1 MAQMKRNSSYS
12 KGPLQRVS
20 PLKPGLRK
28 AQVWGAAKVRAAQHS
43 KKSFIRFCGGVLAV
57 FMAVTALALWMGGFW
72 PQLIE
77 NGKLYKQHRLMD
89 MGFVVSRVDVMGEGR
104 LNEQDVLRAVS
115 IRPGDYFFG
124 VDLEAAQRRTESL
137 PWVDRAVVRRLWPN
151 RIVVQLV
158 ENQPYALWQNEGQ
171 FSLVNA
177 AGEII
182 APVSNDTVI
191 PKHLSQVV
199 GKGASVEAEALEKTL
214 ALWPALR
221 SRTSSAIYVSE
232 TRWDLM
238 IDGDV
243 KVKLPVNNLKEALAH
258 LADLQARS
266 RILDRTVSEIDL
278 RLPDRV
284 TVRPTDPQQA

>member
-1 MAQMKRNSSYS
+1 MQ
-12 KGPLQRVS
+12 
-20 PLKPGLRK
+20 
-28 AQVWGAAKVRAAQHS
+28 
-43 KKSFIRFCGGVLAV
+43 FCGGVLAV
-57 FMAVTALALWMGGFW
+57 LLAVTALALWMGGFW
-72 PQLIE
+72 PQLIN
-77 NGKLYKQHRLMD
+77 NGKLYKQHRLMA

-104 LNEQDVLRAVS
+104 LNEQDVLRAVN

-158 ENQPYALWQNEGQ
+158 ENQPYALWQNEGE

-177 AGEII
+177 TGEII
-182 APVSNDTVI
+182 APVSSETVI
-191 PKHLSQVV
+191 PDDLLQVV
-199 GKGASVEAEALEKTL
+199 GKGASIEAEALEKTL

-221 SRTSSAIYVSE
+221 SRTTSAIYVSE

-243 KVKLPVNNLKEALAH
+243 KVKLPATNVKKALAH
-258 LADLQARS
+258 LSDLQAKS

-278 RLPDRV
+278 RLPDRI
-284 TVRPTDPQQA
+284 TVRPTETKQA

>member
-28 AQVWGAAKVRAAQHS
+28 AQIWGAAQVRAAQHS
-43 KKSFIRFCGGVLAV
+43 KKSFFRFCGGVLAV
-57 FMAVTALALWMGGFW
+57 FIAVTALALWMGGFW

-104 LNEQDVLRAVS
+104 LNEQDVLRAVN

-124 VDLEAAQRRTESL
+124 VDLVAAQQRTESL

-158 ENQPYALWQNEGQ
+158 ENQPYALWQNKGQ
-171 FSLVNA
+171 FSLVNVS
-177 AGEII
+177 GEVI
-182 APVSNDTVI
+182 APVSHDTVI
-191 PKHLSQVV
+191 PADILQVV
-199 GKGASVEAEALEKTL
+199 GKGASVEAETLEAAL
-214 ALWPALR
+214 ALQPGVR
-221 SRTSSAIYVSE
+221 ERITSAVYVSE
-232 TRWDLM
+232 HRWDLM
-238 IDGDV
+238 VEGKI
-243 KVKLPVNNLKEALAH
+243 KVKLPASNVADALAH

-266 RILDRTVSEIDL
+266 QILDRKVSEIDL
-278 RLPDRV
+278 RLSDRI
-284 TVRPTDPQQA
+284 TLRPTDPKQA

>member
-43 KKSFIRFCGGVLAV
+43 KKSFLRFCGGVLAV
-57 FMAVTALALWMGGFW
+57 FLAVTALALWMGGFW

-77 NGKLYKQHRLMD
+77 NGKLYKQHRLMA

-104 LNEQDVLRAVS
+104 LNEQDVLRAIN

-171 FSLVNA
+171 FSLVDA
-177 AGEII
+177 TGEVI
-182 APVSNDTVI
+182 APVSSETILPED
-191 PKHLSQVV
+191 LLQVV
-199 GKGASVEAEALEKTL
+199 GKGASAEAETLEASL
-214 ALWPALR
+214 ALWPGLR
-221 SRTSSAIYVSE
+221 ARTTSAVYVSE
-232 TRWDLM
+232 RRWDL
-238 IDGDV
+238 IIEGGI
-243 KVKLPVNNLKEALAH
+243 KVKLPASDVDVALSN

-266 RILDRTVSEIDL
+266 QILDRRVSEIDM
-278 RLPDRV
+278 RLSDRV
-284 TVRPTDPQQA
+284 SIRPPDPKQS

>member
-43 KKSFIRFCGGVLAV
+43 KKSFLRFCGGVFAV
-57 FMAVTALALWMGGFW
+57 FLAVTALALWMGGFW

-77 NGKLYKQHRLMD
+77 NGKLYKQHRLMA

-104 LNEQDVLRAVS
+104 LNEQDVLRAVN

-124 VDLEAAQRRTESL
+124 VDLEAAQRDTESL

-171 FSLVNA
+171 FSLVDA
-177 AGEII
+177 TGEII
-182 APVSNDTVI
+182 APVSEETVL
-191 PKHLSQVV
+191 PENLLQVV
-199 GKGASVEAEALEKTL
+199 GKGASAEAETLAASL
-214 ALWPALR
+214 ALWPGLR
-221 SRTSSAIYVSE
+221 DRTTSAVYVSE
-232 TRWDLM
+232 HRWDLM
-238 IDGDV
+238 ISGGI
-243 KVKLPVNNLKEALAH
+243 KVKLPATEVDNALSE
-258 LADLQARS
+258 LAGLQARS
-266 RILDRTVSEIDL
+266 QILDRTVSEIDL
-278 RLPDRV
+278 RLPDRISI
-284 TVRPTDPQQA
+284 RAPDPKQS